1 MRDLKILGELAKVE
15 DELIQDSNDERNSS
29 DALDLNDKKDV
40 QILENIAKV
49 ENGII
54 QVDKAN
60 KTTEHQSRKIK
71 PQGRSIPS
79 FSHPLLR

>member
-40 QILENIAKV
+40 QILENIAKA
-49 ENGII
+49 ENEII
-54 QVDKAN
+54 QVDRAN
-60 KTTEHQSRKIK
+60 KTTEQQSRKMK
-71 PQGRSIPS
+71 PQGR
-79 FSHPLLR
+79 